1 MGREPVGVGDL
12 VRGCAMTAQAR
23 RIDET
28 RLRRALSR
36 VLAPAL
42 AAKVVDEATIADDE
56 PVPTWARFAPAT
68 KGFV

>member
-42 AAKVVDEATIADDE
+42 ALMTRDEIRAEISAGAATA
-56 PVPTWARFAPAT
+56 
-68 KGFV
+68 G

>member
-1 MGREPVGVGDL
+1 
-12 VRGCAMTAQAR
+12 MTAQAR